1 MAVKITAQPRPKIP
15 YEHPDLKMYGNSI
28 RENLIRQRYKKKA
41 YSRHDAY
48 IREVFRSSAIPL
60 ETQCQQLVSYIAEAF
75 EHYAV
80 WDHTHA
86 YYPGRPSQQT
96 ARVDAIEGVSRV
108 LPTLAAWLHTRKPQ
122 PKEKDSKA
130 APILI
135 GLNDRPI
142 DVVSIL
148 RSAFLAGTDP
158 THKGYWGRLHDY
170 DQRTCEA
177 ADLALA
183 LWLSRDWVWDSFSAP
198 EQQQVADW
206 FKQVNRVETVDNNWH
221 LFPLTVQFVLLALTG
236 EDCVDHDRYQRIR
249 DFYVGDGWFRD
260 GARGNYDF
268 YNAWGFHYSLYWL
281 QQIAPDYFL
290 DHNDGE
296 EYDFM
301 RRALAQFS
309 GGYRHFFTPEGLPLF
324 GRSACYRLAAAAPL
338 LSAVDMGLDP
348 VAVGEA
354 KRAFACSLRYF
365 IGNGAL
371 QNGAPTQG
379 IFGDDV
385 RLVDNYS
392 GPASSLWSLRAL
404 NIALFCGHRSGL
416 WQAAESPLA
425 VERGDFE
432 CDIQAIGARV
442 IGIQQTREVTVIFR
456 EDPIQLVDS
465 SDLSPLTRR
474 LVSQSRRKR
483 WLERLTGRAQRP
495 KNNLLRKGVTC
506 YSSKMAHFF

>member
-1 MAVKITAQPRPKIP
+1 MEVKITAQPRPKIP
-15 YEHPDLKMYGNSI
+15 YEHPDLKMYGKSI
-28 RENLIRQRYKKKA
+28 RENLIRQWYKKKA
-41 YSRHDAY
+41 YNRHDAY
-48 IREVFRSSAIPL
+48 IQEIFRSKSIPL
-60 ETQCQQLVSYIAEAF
+60 EKQCQQLVSYIAEAF

-96 ARVDAIEGVSRV
+96 ARVDALEGVSRV
-108 LPTLAAWLHTRKPQ
+108 LPTLAAWLHTQKPLS
-122 PKEKDSKA
+122 EVR
-130 APILI
+130 LY
-135 GLNDRPI
+135 GLNEQPI

-148 RSAFLAGTDP
+148 RGAFLAGTDP
-158 THKGYWGRLHDY
+158 THKGYWGSLQDY

-183 LWLSRDWVWDSFSAP
+183 LWLSRNWVWDSFNEA
-198 EQQQVADW
+198 EQQQVVDW

-221 LFPLTVQFVLLALTG
+221 LFPLKVQFVLLALTG
-236 EDCVDHDRYQRIR
+236 ENTIDHDRYHRIK

-281 QQIAPDYFL
+281 QQIAPDYFQ
-290 DHNDGE
+290 NE

-309 GGYRHFFTPEGLPLF
+309 DGYRHFFTPEGLPLF
-324 GRSACYRLAAAAPL
+324 GRSACYRLAASAPL
-338 LSAVDMGLDP
+338 LSAVDLGLDS

-354 KRAFACSLRYF
+354 KRAFASSLRYF

-379 IFGDDV
+379 IFDDDV

-404 NIALFCGHRSGL
+404 NIALFSGDRSGL
-416 WQAAESPLA
+416 WQAEELPLA
-425 VERGDFE
+425 VERGDFDH
-432 CDIQAIGARV
+432 DIQAIGARV
-442 IGIQQTREVTVIFR
+442 IGIQQTREVTVMFR

-465 SDLSPLTRR
+465 GEQSPLTRR
-474 LVSQSRRKR
+474 LVSQNWRKR

-495 KNNLLRKGVTC
+495 KNNLLRKGITC

>member
-15 YEHPDLKMYGNSI
+15 YEHPDLAMYGRSI

-48 IREVFRSSAIPL
+48 IKEIFRSKSIPL
-60 ETQCQQLVSYIAEAF
+60 QKQCQQLVSYIAEAF
-75 EHYAV
+75 EHYSV

-96 ARVDAIEGVSRV
+96 ARVDALEGVSRV
-108 LPTLAAWLHTRKPQ
+108 LPTLAAWLHGQKTPS
-122 PKEKDSKA
+122 EA
-130 APILI
+130 HLY
-135 GLNDRPI
+135 GLNNRPI

-158 THKGYWGRLHDY
+158 SHKGYWGTLQDY

-183 LWLSRDWVWDSFSAP
+183 LWLSRAWVWDSFSAP
-198 EQQQVADW
+198 EQLQVTEW
-206 FKQVNRVETVDNNWH
+206 FKQVNGVETVDNNWH

-236 EDCVDHDRYQRIR
+236 EDNVDQDRYQRIR

-281 QQIAPDYFL
+281 QQIAPDYFQK
-290 DHNDGE
+290 E

-301 RRALAQFS
+301 GRALARFS
-309 GGYRHFFTPEGLPLF
+309 DGYRHFFTPEGLPLF

-338 LSAVDMGLDP
+338 LGAVDLGLDS

-354 KRAFACSLRYF
+354 KRAFASSLRYF

-404 NIALFCGHRSGL
+404 NIALFCGDRSGL
-416 WQAAESPLA
+416 WQAEESSLA

-432 CDIQAIGARV
+432 LDIQAINARI
-442 IGIQQTREVTVIFR
+442 IGMAQTGEVTVIFR
-456 EDPIQLVDS
+456 QDYIDRPTQ
-465 SDLSPLTRR
+465 SPGSRR
-474 LVSQSRRKR
+474 LLEQHWWDR

-495 KNNLLRKGVTC
+495 KNNLLRKGITC